1 MTMIVTLIDLIFET
15 SRQHFIGLVQTEN
28 LYVVGLESSAINHI
42 KNSSRSSHNDMNPFL
57 KFCNVL
63 TNIGTSNA
71 SVALNVHVIAQS
83 DHNFLDLLGQLTSGG
98 EYQGLRGFDRY
109 IQLE

>member
-1 MTMIVTLIDLIFET
+1 MIVTLVDLIFET
-15 SRQHFIGLVQTEN
+15 PRQHFIGLVQTEY

-42 KNSSRSSHNDMNPFL
+42 ENSSRSSHNDMNPLL
-57 KFCNVL
+57 KFRNVL

-71 SVALNVHVIAQS
+71 SVALNVHVIAQG
-83 DHNFLDLLGQLTSGG
+83 DHNFLDLLSQLTSGG

-109 IQLE
+109 IQLK